1 MTTALEREEEAT
13 IASERRQM
21 KARWASEIAE
31 ARTAEAARR
40 ETMNAERQKVLR
52 DNARMRAERAEE
64 KLRENEFDNLL
75 LKQSLDKDRRAEE
88 REQAEKKRLRD
99 EARAFQKFLEEQMIK
114 EASNDNELE
123 AIRQREQDKMWEK
136 RERQWKA
143 EAEARAALAA
153 EVARTREKQIGW
165 KAEARAREQ
174 AEVERLHA
182 VTMAR
187 VAEEEAR
194 ENTKAEL
201 ARQRRQDQDRHIK
214 SQMRE
219 RENGRR
225 MKKQA
230 EYLEYKRT
238 QHESRKHEAAMRAMQ
253 AKAIAELEEKRRRGL
268 F

>member
-1 MTTALEREEEAT
+1 MAATGGVDRITPHVAAIRDRLLIRCALL
-13 IASERRQM
+13 
-21 KARWASEIAE
+21 
-31 ARTAEAARR
+31 
-40 ETMNAERQKVLR
+40 VCD
-52 DNARMRAERAEE
+52 DNCR
-64 KLRENEFDNLL
+64 LL
-75 LKQSLDKDRRAEE
+75 LKQSLEKDKAAEA
-88 REQAEKKRLRD
+88 REQGEKQRLRD

-114 EASNDNELE
+114 EASNESGLE
-123 AIRQREQDKMWEK
+123 AIRAAEVAKMWEK

-187 VAEEEAR
+187 VAGEEAR
-194 ENTKAEL
+194 ENAKAEL

-219 RENGRR
+219 REQARA
-225 MKKQA
+225 MEKQA
-230 EYLEYKRT
+230 EWRAYKRT
-238 QHESRKHEAAMRAMQ
+238 QHESRKHEAAMRGMQ
-253 AKAIAELEEKRRRGL
+253 ARAIAELEEKRRRGL